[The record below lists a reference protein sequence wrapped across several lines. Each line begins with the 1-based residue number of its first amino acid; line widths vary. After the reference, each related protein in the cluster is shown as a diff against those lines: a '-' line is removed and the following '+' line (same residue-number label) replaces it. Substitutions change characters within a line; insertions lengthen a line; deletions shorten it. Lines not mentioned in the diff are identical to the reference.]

1 MKFVIFSGTTEG
13 RRLSHALVQ
22 LGGSVTVCVAT
33 EYGRAEQGSAPGM
46 TVLSGRM
53 EPPEMAQAAS
63 GADLCVDATHPY
75 AIQASQNIRAACGE
89 AGTPLLRLL
98 REESAVP
105 EGAKLFASASE
116 AAEWLKTTQENVL
129 LTTGAKELGVF
140 APLGG
145 ERLYPRVLP
154 LAASL
159 AACEA
164 AGVPGRN
171 ILALQGPFSQEL
183 NEALIRQYH
192 IRYLVT
198 KDGGRTGGFEEKAA
212 AAHATG
218 ITLVLIRRPQDDGLN
233 YESVFNKCREMM
245 GCR

>member
-183 NEALIRQYH
+183 NEALIRQFR
-192 IRYLVT
+192 IRFLVT
-198 KDGGRTGGFEEKAA
+198 KDGGQAGGFQEKADAA
-212 AAHATG
+212 AATG
-218 ITLVLIRRPQDDGLN
+218 IQLVLIRRPEDSGMN
-233 YESVFNKCREMM
+233 YDTVLRQCREMM
-245 GCR
+245 ACG

>member
-145 ERLYPRVLP
+145 ERLYPRVLRQP
-154 LAASL
+154 CRLRGGGGARTKHSGPPGSL
-159 AACEA
+159 F
-164 AGVPGRN
+164 PGAERG
-171 ILALQGPFSQEL
+171 ADP
-183 NEALIRQYH
+183 
-192 IRYLVT
+192 
-198 KDGGRTGGFEEKAA
+198 
-212 AAHATG
+212 
-218 ITLVLIRRPQDDGLN
+218 
-233 YESVFNKCREMM
+233 SVSYSVS
-245 GCR
+245 GH